1 MKGEPTMANKT
12 YTVRVATGAPDSTS
26 EQVAQWLEAYLA
38 SPAEL
43 ATDPGAGERTLRLS
57 LNKEKVESA
66 ARATGEAEAPFLRR
80 LIATHVSLPKEE
92 KDEGQEEKVEAR
104 PKPLVLRGPA
114 RLRPEQVRPL
124 VHMFEAGQSLL
135 IRRAFQVPPEP
146 AVLQAAA
153 YNEEQREQVSVAACE
168 VANRRAPRVLVEN
181 IDIIGL
187 VTTIIAIE
195 TEKIERVRAVA
206 EQLRPQ
212 RPRQQP
218 TPQPQ
223 AVPQQEGMP

>member
-1 MKGEPTMANKT
+1 MANKT
-12 YTVRVATGAPDSTS
+12 YTVRVAEGAPDINTD
-26 EQVAQWLEAYLA
+26 QVAEWLDACLM
-38 SPAEL
+38 SPGEL
-43 ATDPGAGERTLRLS
+43 APDPGAGERSLRLS
-57 LNKEKVESA
+57 LDKEKVEIA

-80 LIATHVSLPKEE
+80 LIATHVSLPREE
-92 KDEGQEEKVEAR
+92 KDERQEEKVEAR
-104 PKPLVLRGPA
+104 PKPLVLKGPA

-124 VHMFEAGQSLL
+124 VLALEAGQSFV
-135 IRRAFQVPPEP
+135 IRRAFQVPPHP

-153 YNEEQREQVSVAACE
+153 YSEEQREQVSVAACE

-181 IDIIGL
+181 IDVIGL

-212 RPRQQP
+212 RTQEQP
-218 TPQPQ
+218 MPQPQ
-223 AVPQQEGMP
+223 AAPQEGML